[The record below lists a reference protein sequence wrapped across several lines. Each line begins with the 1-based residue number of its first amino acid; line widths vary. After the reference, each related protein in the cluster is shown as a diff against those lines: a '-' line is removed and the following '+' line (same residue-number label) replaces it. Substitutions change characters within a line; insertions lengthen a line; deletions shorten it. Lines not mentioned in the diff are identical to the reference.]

1 MAKHNETGVKG
12 EEIAENFLQ
21 TKGYNVLHRNW
32 RWERKEVDI
41 IAEHNGLLIFI
52 EVKTRSDS
60 YFGYPE
66 DAVDE
71 KKQDY
76 LKTAA
81 EEFLYQYP
89 EYSQIRFDIISIIT
103 RKDIIQE
110 IVHFEDAF
118 F

>member
-21 TKGYNVLHRNW
+21 TKGYKLLHRNW
-32 RWERKEVDI
+32 RFEKKEVDI
-41 IAEHNGLLIFI
+41 VAELDGLLIFT
-52 EVKTRSDS
+52 EVKTRSDA

-66 DAVDE
+66 DAVGH

-81 EEFLYQYP
+81 EAFLYQYP
-89 EYSQIRFDIISIIT
+89 QYTRIRFDIISIIT
-103 RKDIIQE
+103 QKGIIKE